1 MTRRAGRQTP
11 TVADVAAAAGVSPGT
26 VSKALN
32 GRGDLR
38 QATRD
43 KVLAAA
49 EELGFQPNL
58 AARTLLSGRSYL
70 VGVLTTDSIGRFTI
84 PLLTGAED
92 VLGAGQISMLLCESR
107 GDPIREQHYL
117 RVLLARRVDGIIVTG
132 RSSDRRP
139 SLGPDFPVPVVYAL
153 VESND
158 ERDSSVLHDDE
169 SGAAMAVKH
178 LIDTGRR
185 RIVHVTGPTRHLAT
199 QNRIAGTLRALADAG
214 EELVGGEP
222 LAGEWSEAWGREA
235 ALRLVR
241 SGQLFDGA
249 FCASD
254 QIARGF
260 CDGLRE
266 SGIDVPRDVGVVGVD
281 NWDVMVDA
289 ARPPLTTIDL
299 QLAELGNL
307 AATRL
312 LAAIDGNP
320 DGGGLQRV
328 PCRLVQRQS
337 TATHWDSTAS

>member
-1 MTRRAGRQTP
+1 MPATTRKNP
-11 TVADVAAAAGVSPGT
+11 TVADVAVAAGVSPGT

-38 QATRD
+38 PATRE

-49 EELGFQPNL
+49 QKLGFQPNL
-58 AARTLLSGRSYL
+58 AARSLLSGRTYT

-92 VLGAGQISMLLCESR
+92 VLGAGEMSMLLCESR

-139 SLGPDFPVPVVYAL
+139 SLGRDFPFPVVYAL
-153 VESND
+153 VESD
-158 ERDSSVLHDDE
+158 DPSDVSVLHDDE
-169 SGAAMAVKH
+169 DGAAMAVQH
-178 LIDTGRR
+178 LLDTGRR
-185 RIVHVTGPTRHLAT
+185 RIVHVTGPLRHVAV
-199 QNRIAGTLRALADAG
+199 QHRIAGALRALERAG
-214 EELVGGEP
+214 ENFVGGAP
-222 LAGEWSEAWGREA
+222 LAGDWSEAWGREA
-235 ALRLVR
+235 ALRLAR
-241 SGQLFDGA
+241 SNEQFDGA

-266 SGIDVPRDVGVVGVD
+266 SGIDVPRQVGVVGVD

-289 ARPPLTTIDL
+289 SRPPLTTVDL
-299 QLAELGNL
+299 QLADLGNL

-312 LAAIDGNP
+312 LAAIE
-320 DGGGLQRV
+320 GGPVTPGVERL
-328 PCRLVQRQS
+328 PCRLVQRRS
-337 TATHWDSTAS
+337 TAMD